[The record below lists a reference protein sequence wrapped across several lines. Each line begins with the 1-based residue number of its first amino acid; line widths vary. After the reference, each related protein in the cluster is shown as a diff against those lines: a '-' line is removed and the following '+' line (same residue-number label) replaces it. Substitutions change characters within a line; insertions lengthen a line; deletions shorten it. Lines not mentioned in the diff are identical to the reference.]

1 MRREVMQEHTL
12 AKLIK
17 IIKRKLD
24 LKRLIFY
31 LVLLLLLE
39 QSNAKKFFLCN
50 FFQTFAKV
58 CRKTTNQVHVN
69 TTPVQPLTYTNK

>member
-39 QSNAKKFFLCN
+39 QSNAKKFFPDFCQGLPKN
-50 FFQTFAKV
+50 HQSST
-58 CRKTTNQVHVN
+58 RQH
-69 TTPVQPLTYTNK
+69 YTCSTSNLHK